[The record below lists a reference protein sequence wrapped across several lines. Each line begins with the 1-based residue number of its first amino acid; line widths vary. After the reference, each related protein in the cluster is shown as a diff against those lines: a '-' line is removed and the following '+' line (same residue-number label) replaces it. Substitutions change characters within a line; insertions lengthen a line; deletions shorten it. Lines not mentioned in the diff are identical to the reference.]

1 MNRFLPALATAAVL
15 SVFAVQTVAADPQEQ
30 PSPSQQAGPSEQA
43 SPSQRSNLVTI
54 VTTYDPET
62 QMMAMTLTLQAMQKG
77 ASARVLLCGPGGDLA
92 LKSPP
97 ASSIAPQKPSG
108 KSPREM
114 MQTILQAGAPVEV
127 CAIYLPNRSM
137 GSSNL
142 LAGVGQATPD
152 AIAAQLIAPNTRIL
166 SF

>member
-30 PSPSQQAGPSEQA
+30 PRPSQQA
-43 SPSQRSNLVTI
+43 SPSQQSNLVTI